1 MHSFWVTL
9 HCVKGKKLSL
19 PLDLDKSSLTPRIL
33 AKRGIFTPSPTLQDG
48 EKCLSYSNSGISPFV
63 PRWCLIAHFGVTQ

>member
-1 MHSFWVTL
+1 MKEVGEVKLVIGFVQLCSKTALLGMHSFWVTL

-19 PLDLDKSSLTPRIL
+19 SLDLDKSSLTPRIF

-48 EKCLSYSNSGISPFV
+48 
-63 PRWCLIAHFGVTQ
+63 